1 MSNDT
6 ADADADVASLLRDA
20 RLVYGGVLVDETPH
34 LIECIDEPSFDEAGG
49 VEETLA
55 AAFASIGAD
64 LVPFVVDAGS
74 ELEDVEPAPSGPDTS
89 GDHPR
94 ITTVDEA
101 VAAVSQAATYYLL
114 VNVEPGSW
122 KRVRSAAS
130 GDFEEGSAVDDAE
143 TARYVVAAALVAET
157 SDRIG
162 DLPGVDGEA
171 IEIIDWSG

>member
-1 MSNDT
+1 MSTDT
-6 ADADADVASLLRDA
+6 SDVDPDVESLLREA
-20 RLVYGGVLVDETPH
+20 RLVYGGVLVDDTPH
-34 LIECIDEPSFDEAGG
+34 LIECIGEPGFDGEVEIEEA
-49 VEETLA
+49 LA

-74 ELEDVEPAPSGPDTS
+74 ELEGVSPAPSGPDTS

-94 ITTVDEA
+94 ITAVEEA
-101 VAAVSQAATYYLL
+101 VAAVSEAATYYLL
-114 VNVEPGSW
+114 VNVEPGTW
-122 KRVRSAAS
+122 KRVRSAPS
-130 GDFEEGSAVDDAE
+130 GDFEEGSDVDDAE

-171 IEIIDWSG
+171 IEVIDWSG